1 MAHELTQR
9 EDGFVEMAFTGPRS
23 AIWHGLGNN
32 LEDGA
37 SIEDWIQAAGMNWT
51 VEEAEVLFEGKK
63 DDSVLHTYKDR
74 KILYRSDNE
83 QSLSIVGSEFA
94 VVQPQEVVEFFRDL
108 VGIHGMKLSTAGT
121 LYDGKRF
128 WALAETGRE
137 GDVVA
142 GDCIKG
148 HLLLVTA
155 VDGSMAT
162 TAKFVGTR
170 VVCNNTLTVAL
181 NGLSSKPVVK
191 VTHKK
196 KFDPSAVKIDL
207 GIIDKAWDRFMTN
220 IKKLAETPM
229 SEADTRRFYQGMLYD
244 ESKMADEQSWGTV
257 REVNRLMQAA
267 MRGSG
272 AEMSVG
278 TRWGALC
285 GATEL
290 YTHGTGKRDKSHQF
304 WDSYNGTLESKKL
317 EVYRDLVLA

>member
-9 EDGFVEMAFTGPRS
+9 EDGFVEMAFTGPRG

-32 LEDGA
+32 LDENA
-37 SIEDWIQAAGMNWT
+37 SIEQWIQAAGMDWK

-137 GDVVA
+137 GDVVD
-142 GDCIKG
+142 GDHVKG

-162 TAKFVGTR
+162 TAKFVSTR

-207 GIIDKAWDRFMTN
+207 GIIDKAWDRFMVN
-220 IKKLAETPM
+220 IKKLAEQPM
-229 SEADTRRFYQGMLYD
+229 AEADTRRFYQKMLYD
-244 ESKMADEQSWGTV
+244 ESKMADEQSWGVV

-278 TRWGALC
+278 TRWGTLC

-304 WDSYNGTLESKKL
+304 WDSYNGVLESKKL